1 MDPLRDDRDRRRPRL
16 TAASAAGLLTA
27 ARPRGVLAVAVGALP
42 ALAFPAPSLWWLA
55 PVALVPWILLARS
68 AATGRRAAIDGWLG
82 GLGFMVAVHHWL
94 LPSLHVFT
102 LVIAALLGLL
112 WAPWGW
118 LVRRLLGGVVTPG
131 GTAAALVVLPSGWL
145 MVELVRSWEG
155 LGGPWGL
162 LGSSQWQVEPALR
175 LMSVGGVWLVSAL
188 IVTVNTAL
196 AALVAA
202 HAFRPPVT
210 SRASGASH
218 KHGTS
223 RAAVTRAIP
232 ATAGLVAVAAV
243 TTSAWAWAPHPEPA
257 GRMRVAVVQPGVI
270 DGVGGADKRLARE
283 EALTRGLAG
292 QDLDLVVW
300 GESSV
305 GYDLAER
312 PDVARRIAALSRDV
326 GADILVNVDARRS
339 DRPGIFKSSVLV
351 GPEGPTGDRYDK
363 MRLVPFGEYVPA
375 RSLLGWATSVGKAA
389 GEDRRRGE
397 RPVVMDVGGGLK
409 VGPLVCFE
417 SAFPDMSRHLTREG
431 AQLLLAQSST
441 STFQSSWAPEQH
453 ASLAAVRAA
462 ETGRPMVHAT
472 LTGVSAVY
480 GAGGERV
487 GAPLGTSASA
497 TSTYDIPL
505 ADGVTPY
512 VRLGDWPVRGALVVL
527 AVLCAAEGVR
537 SLRRLA
543 KRPLSRPAP
552 EPQGPHARTAHGS
565 PAHPGR

>member
-1 MDPLRDDRDRRRPRL
+1 MDQPSDDRGRQRPRL
-16 TAASAAGLLTA
+16 GAASAKAKGKGLLA
-27 ARPRGVLAVAVGALP
+27 SPSWRAVLAAAAGALP
-42 ALAFPAPSLWWLA
+42 ALAFPAPSLWWFA
-55 PVALVPWILLARS
+55 YVALVPWILLARS
-68 AATGRRAAIDGWLG
+68 ADTGRRAALDGWLG

-102 LVIAALLGLL
+102 LLIAALLGLL

-118 LVRRLLGGVVTPG
+118 LVRRLTGGVASPG
-131 GTAAALVVLPSGWL
+131 RTTAALVVLPSAWL

-162 LGSSQWQVEPALR
+162 LGSSQWQVGPALR
-175 LMSVGGVWLVSAL
+175 LASIGGVWLVSAL
-188 IVTVNTAL
+188 IVVVNTGIAVLVLAL
-196 AALVAA
+196 AARSSRTS
-202 HAFRPPVT
+202 RPP
-210 SRASGASH
+210 
-218 KHGTS
+218 
-223 RAAVTRAIP
+223 AALAVP
-232 ATAGLVAVAAV
+232 ATAGLVAVAAAA
-243 TTSAWAWAPHPEPA
+243 TCAWAWAPRPEEA

-270 DGVGGADKRLARE
+270 NGVGGAAKRLARE
-283 EALTRGLAG
+283 EALTRDLVGR
-292 QDLDLVVW
+292 DLDLVVW

-339 DRPGIFKSSVLV
+339 DKPGIFKSSVLV
-351 GPEGPTGDRYDK
+351 GPKGPTGDRYDK

-397 RPVVMDVGGGLK
+397 RPVIMDVGSGLK

-472 LTGVSAVY
+472 LTGISAVY
-480 GAGGERV
+480 GPDGERV
-487 GAPLGTSASA
+487 GAPLGTSASTTA
-497 TSTYDIPL
+497 TYDIPL
-505 ADGVTPY
+505 AEGVTPY
-512 VRLGDWPVRGALVVL
+512 VRLGDWPVHAAFLVL

-537 SLRRLA
+537 ALRGPA
-543 KRPLSRPAP
+543 KGRFRRPAP
-552 EPQGPHARTAHGS
+552 ERPAPPARTAHGS
-565 PAHPGR
+565 PAHRGR